1 LFNELTLSL
10 HVLLLVSIYLF
21 LFVVVRT
28 ISRDVRP
35 DTRSPESG
43 PGALNSHDM
52 VEQQKPGKEFPK
64 IVVTDMDTGNSET
77 AQIVYD
83 ELFIGRAQDC
93 DIMLADTFVSSR
105 HARVYQMGDS
115 FWLEDMGS
123 TNGTTFD
130 QIKIVEPVRLIN
142 GDEFIISKYKFKFV
156 M

>member
-1 LFNELTLSL
+1 MFNELTLSL

-28 ISRDVRP
+28 ISRDVR
-35 DTRSPESG
+35 SSESG
-43 PGALNSHDM
+43 SGALNSHAM
-52 VEQQKPGKEFPK
+52 IEQQKPDKEFPK
-64 IVVTDMDTGNSET
+64 IVVTDTDTGNSDS

-83 ELFIGRAQDC
+83 ELIIGRAQDC
-93 DIMLADTFVSSR
+93 DIILADTFVSSR
-105 HARVYQMGDS
+105 HARVYQTGDS

-130 QIKIVEPVRLIN
+130 QIKVDEPVRLIN